1 MKRLILLVGMLILMA
16 LVVGGYCLYNAQWN
30 ATHYVTERTVYDA
43 PPLRNDAQLADDV
56 VAEKNPA
63 FDETLVD
70 SRPIGDW
77 QVNASAAV
85 VRLDCPVVKPDA
97 EADMLVL
104 RRSYKEAI
112 DAAKQLHSDL
122 LPSANML
129 AGAAKQFDDGLYA
142 ALDLAC
148 FRGELGLAP
157 SAPDWAF
164 AVLAELPQTSPA
176 RAFLAA
182 ALELAGRKTELGA
195 CDRKA
200 KDDWLA
206 KFEQNKAASKP
217 ISFYDWTP
225 ELEQVWRFESHQLGS
240 SRYVIAVDEFA
251 DVELA
256 GTNVPTRQELRDA
269 CEHCQSKEEIVRR
282 LTGR

>member
-1 MKRLILLVGMLILMA
+1 MKHLILLVGMLILMA

-63 FDETLVD
+63 FDETLVN

-148 FRGELGLAP
+148 FRGELGLAT
-157 SAPDWAF
+157 SAPTGLSPCSRNYRKRA
-164 AVLAELPQTSPA
+164 LPGPFWPQPWNWPAGKRNSAPVTERQRMTGWPSSSRTRPRASRSPFTTG
-176 RAFLAA
+176 RPSWNRCGGSNRTNWAA
-182 ALELAGRKTELGA
+182 AAT
-195 CDRKA
+195 
-200 KDDWLA
+200 
-206 KFEQNKAASKP
+206 
-217 ISFYDWTP
+217 
-225 ELEQVWRFESHQLGS
+225 
-240 SRYVIAVDEFA
+240 
-251 DVELA
+251 
-256 GTNVPTRQELRDA
+256 
-269 CEHCQSKEEIVRR
+269 
-282 LTGR
+282 